1 MSTTEPNTVATTT
14 PLPLDPGTWTVDPAH
29 SSVEFTI
36 RHLGLSKVRGRFNE
50 FTATLT
56 VGTTPAD
63 TRLAAEIQL
72 SSVDTNNAD
81 RDGHLRST
89 DFFGVEANPTMTFA
103 STSIRADGDDYVLTG
118 DLSIN
123 GTTRSVDLDVEFN
136 GVETY
141 PMDQKRHAG
150 FSATTTISR
159 RSFGIDFDVPL
170 GVDKVALGDKVGVEL
185 EIQFVEP
192 S

>member
-1 MSTTEPNTVATTT
+1 MSISTTT
-14 PLPLDPGTWTVDPAH
+14 LPLAAGTWPVDTAH

-36 RHLGLSKVRGRFNE
+36 RHLGLSRVRGRFNE
-50 FTATLT
+50 FAASLQVGESLPTSWLEATI
-56 VGTTPAD
+56 
-63 TRLAAEIQL
+63 EL

-89 DFFGVEANPTMTFA
+89 DFFGVDVNPQMTFR
-103 STSIRADGDDYVLTG
+103 STSISQGGDAYAVDGDLT
-118 DLSIN
+118 LN
-123 GTTRSVDLDVEFN
+123 GITRPVTLDVEFN

-159 RSFGIDFDVPL
+159 KEFGIDFDMPL
-170 GVDKVALGDKVGVEL
+170 GVDKVALGDKVTIEL
-185 EIQFVEP
+185 EIQVVEP